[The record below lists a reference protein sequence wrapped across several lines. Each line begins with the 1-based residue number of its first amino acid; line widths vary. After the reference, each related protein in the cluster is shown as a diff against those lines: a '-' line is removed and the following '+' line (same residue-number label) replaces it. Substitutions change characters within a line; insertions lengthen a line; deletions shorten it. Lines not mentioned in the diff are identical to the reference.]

1 MAEQPLDRCNSSQL
15 QVWGGVGGGES
26 HQSSVPS
33 QSTANLADPAELR
46 DTNHEARRMAS
57 APVLMTGA

>member
-1 MAEQPLDRCNSSQL
+1 M
-15 QVWGGVGGGES
+15 GGGEI
-26 HQSSVPS
+26 HQSGAPS
-33 QSTANLADPAELR
+33 QMAANLADPAELR